1 MLKCACNCLQICWN
15 YLLKH
20 HETSLNW
27 NYLEK
32 WSTSTCRNR
41 SNVLQLPSTHPC
53 GDSFLCMFDS
63 LITAYQ
69 NSVVCSLHMFKHMF
83 KHNPLDMCRIGKPRL
98 SNLDSC
104 RKKNLDSI
112 GFLQQL
118 PLAHLLIFRSSSLGR
133 PHSTEVIRPNHR
145 RWPWVFPGRNYSKP
159 GPCWDSPCNW
169 WQNSWTSDI
178 IVNPDHLQSSWR
190 TKQKNMFHPSTKDPC
205 VAKFPIF
212 KLLWGFQGPRKLQ
225 AAVSQS
231 NFIPVDLPD
240 LVSGNG
246 ELLDIEG

>member
-1 MLKCACNCLQICWN
+1 MCSWRIVEQAFRYAEMCLQLLANMLKLPI
-15 YLLKH
+15 
-20 HETSLNW
+20 ETSLNW

-41 SNVLQLPSTHPC
+41 SNVLQLPSTHPLWWQLPVYVWYFNHSISELSC
-53 GDSFLCMFDS
+53 LQF
-63 LITAYQ
+63 AH
-69 NSVVCSLHMFKHMF
+69 VCTCL
-83 KHNPLDMCRIGKPRL
+83 HNPFDMCRIGFKMFQGFQTWIPAATASRTSADFQIFIL
-98 SNLDSC
+98 GSPAFHRGKSS
-104 RKKNLDSI
+104 KNC
-112 GFLQQL
+112 
-118 PLAHLLIFRSSSLGR
+118 
-133 PHSTEVIRPNHR
+133 
-145 RWPWVFPGRNYSKP
+145 RWPWVYPGRNSDEK
-159 GPCWDSPCNW
+159 GPCWDSRCNW

-231 NFIPVDLPD
+231 NFIPVDLPA

-246 ELLDIEG
+246 ELLDIEGY